1 MQGLAGDVWSLG
13 LPLIVALPFLGAALP
28 PLCACWRRNC
38 TVWAAGLVIA
48 VTLML
53 LLRLAPAAF
62 AGEVLTVGWPWF
74 PALGLSLAFRLDGL
88 GLMFGLLILG
98 IGLLIVPYARYYLAE
113 HEPIGRF
120 YAFLLLFMGSM
131 LGVVLAENLLLLLVF
146 WELTSLSSF
155 LLIGYWKH
163 QAEARQAA
171 RMALAVTGGG
181 GLALLAG
188 ILLLG
193 RITGSLDLTT
203 ILQSGAVIEA
213 HALYAPALVLILL
226 GVFTKSAQF
235 PFHFWLPSA
244 MAAPTPVSAYLH
256 SATMVKAGV
265 FLLAR
270 LYPALSGSDLW
281 FYLVGTTGLATFV
294 LGGYFALFKH
304 DIKGLLAYSTISH
317 LGLIT
322 LLFGFGIAEAAV
334 AGVFHIINH
343 ATFKAS
349 LFMAA
354 GIIDHEAG
362 TRDMRR
368 VNGLWNYMPY
378 TAILAIVS
386 AAAMAG
392 VPLLNGFL
400 SKEMFFAEAL
410 GFSRLEEGNWL
421 VPFAAVVGGIFS
433 VAYSARFVHDVF
445 FNGEPIDLPRVPH
458 EPPLWMKLP
467 MAVLTTL
474 TMLVGT
480 LPALMVGPLLA
491 TAAASVLQAPL
502 PPYSLAIWHGFNQPL
517 LMSLVALMGGALI
530 YWNRSYLF
538 DLHDH
543 VLPSISA
550 KRIYDTLLQG
560 LLRAAAKITAAL
572 QNGSLQRYL
581 LLLLMSSLVAGAY
594 PFVSPEAGAGRISG
608 AASAGVAHEDVDTM
622 VIGIWFLV
630 TAGAVG
636 TVLLHRRR
644 FEALVA
650 LGAVGLAVSL
660 LFARFSAPDLALTQ
674 LVVEIVTIVLL
685 LLALY
690 FLPQHTPSESSSTH
704 ILRDAVLAS
713 SLGLGV
719 GALAWAIL
727 ARPSDSISPFYL
739 QQSVPGGGGTNVV
752 NVILV
757 DFRGFDTLGEITV
770 LAIAGLGIFMLL
782 DGLRL
787 THSAVDASG
796 RPWAAERHPLIL
808 ALATRLLL
816 PFALLVAAY
825 ILLRGHNLPGGG
837 FIAALITSVAL
848 IMQYLA
854 SGVHWT
860 QQRLRL
866 DYQRVAAAGLLLA
879 LLTGLGSW
887 FFGAP
892 FLTST
897 YGHFRLPLIGEFE
910 LASAMLFDL
919 GVYLA
924 VVGATLLILAKLGQV
939 SAAHYEAVA
948 PPSRKELRAWK

>member
-1 MQGLAGDVWSLG
+1 MYELFGNAWSLG

-28 PLCACWRRNC
+28 PLCVRWGRNRAA
-38 TVWAAGLVIA
+38 WAAGLVAATALI
-48 VTLML
+48 L

-62 AGEVLTVGWPWF
+62 AGEVLTVSWPWF
-74 PALGLSLAFRLDGL
+74 PALGLNLAFRLDGL
-88 GLMFGLLILG
+88 GLLFGLLILG
-98 IGLLIVPYARYYLAE
+98 IGLLIVLYARYYLAE
-113 HEPIGRF
+113 HEPVGRF

-203 ILQSGAVIEA
+203 ILQSGPVIEA

-244 MAAPTPVSAYLH
+244 MAAPTPISAYLH

-270 LYPALSGSDLW
+270 LYPALSGSELW
-281 FYLVGTTGLATFV
+281 FYLVGTTGLVTFV

-304 DIKGLLAYSTISH
+304 DIKDLLAYSTISH

-354 GIIDHEAG
+354 GIIDHETG

-368 VNGLWNYMPY
+368 INGLWSYMPY
-378 TAILAIVS
+378 TATLAIVS

-410 GFSRLEEGNWL
+410 GFSRLDEGNWL
-421 VPFAAVVGGIFS
+421 VPFAAVMGGIFS
-433 VAYSARFVHDVF
+433 VAYSARFIHDVF
-445 FNGEPIDLPRVPH
+445 FNGEPINLPRVPH
-458 EPPLWMKLP
+458 EPPRWMKLP

-474 TMLVGT
+474 TVLVGV
-480 LPALMVGPLLA
+480 LPALIVGPLLA

-517 LMSLVALMGGALI
+517 LMSIVALLGGTLI
-530 YWNRSYLF
+530 YWNRHHLF

-550 KRIYDTLLQG
+550 KRIHDTVLQG
-560 LLRAAAKITAAL
+560 LLRAAAKITTAL

-581 LLLLMSSLVAGAY
+581 LLLLLSGLIAGAY
-594 PFVSPEAGAGRISG
+594 PFVFPETGTARISG
-608 AASAGVAHEDVDTM
+608 TTSAAQEGMDTM
-622 VIGIWFLV
+622 TIGIWFLV
-630 TAGAVG
+630 TAGAIG

-644 FEALVA
+644 FAALVV
-650 LGAVGLAVSL
+650 LGAVGPAVAL

-674 LVVEIVTIVLL
+674 LAVEIVTIVLL

-690 FLPQHTPSESSSTH
+690 FLPPHTPAESSGAR
-704 ILRDAVLAS
+704 ILRDTVLAS
-713 SLGLGV
+713 SLGLGI

-727 ARPSDSISPFYL
+727 VRPPDSISPFYL
-739 QQSVPGGGGTNVV
+739 EQSVPGGGGANVV

-770 LAIAGLGIFMLL
+770 LVIAGLGIFLLL

-787 THSAVDASG
+787 AHSAVDASG

-854 SGVHWT
+854 SGVYWT

-866 DYQRVAAAGLLLA
+866 DYQRAAAAGLLLA

-897 YGHFRLPLIGEFE
+897 YGHFHLPLIGEFE

-924 VVGATLLILAKLGQV
+924 VVGATILILATLGQV
-939 SAAHYEAVA
+939 SAAHYEAVE